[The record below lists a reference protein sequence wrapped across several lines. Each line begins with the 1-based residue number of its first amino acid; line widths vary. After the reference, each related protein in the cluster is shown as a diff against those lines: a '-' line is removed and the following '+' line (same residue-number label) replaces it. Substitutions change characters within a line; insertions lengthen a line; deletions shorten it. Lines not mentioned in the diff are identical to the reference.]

1 MPELPEVETIRRQ
14 LAPRV
19 EGRVLVRLE
28 ILDPRWSR
36 PLAPAELTAA
46 LQGRRIDALRRRGKY
61 LVWSFQDDVFLAQ
74 HLRMTGAVLCE
85 PEPEPTH
92 VRVRMELEPKL
103 RLVVVDP
110 RRFGTGELL
119 LGSAALAAFLSARLG
134 VEPFDER
141 FTADYLRALAHGRRA
156 PIKALLLDQR
166 RLAGVGN
173 IYADE
178 ALYRAR
184 VHPMRPAGR
193 LSREEHA
200 RLHAAVIEALQAGI
214 DARGATID
222 DFRHVD
228 GVSGSFQNE
237 FLVHRRAGEPCA
249 RCGREI
255 VKTVVAGRGTYA
267 CEGCQPRPRRRRR
280 VPVRVSS
287 GR

>member
-1 MPELPEVETIRRQ
+1 
-14 LAPRV
+14 
-19 EGRVLVRLE
+19 
-28 ILDPRWSR
+28 
-36 PLAPAELTAA
+36 
-46 LQGRRIDALRRRGKY
+46 
-61 LVWSFQDDVFLAQ
+61 
-74 HLRMTGAVLCE
+74 
-85 PEPEPTH
+85 
-92 VRVRMELEPKL
+92 
-103 RLVVVDP
+103 
-110 RRFGTGELL
+110 
-119 LGSAALAAFLSARLG
+119 
-134 VEPFDER
+134 
-141 FTADYLRALAHGRRA
+141 
-156 PIKALLLDQR
+156 
-166 RLAGVGN
+166 VGN

-178 ALYRAR
+178 ALYRAG

-193 LSREEHA
+193 LSAKEHA

-228 GVSGSFQNE
+228 GVSGSFQDE

-280 VPVRVSS
+280 VPVPVSS